1 MEMISIQWA
10 TQRIVNLYN
19 AWREMFID
27 ILYGLGLDSP
37 AALRGRTDLLMHLDY
52 ENNQQADG

>member
-1 MEMISIQWA
+1 MISIEWA
-10 TQRIVNLYN
+10 TQRMVNLYN

-27 ILYGLGLDSP
+27 ILFRLGLDSP

-52 ENNQQADG
+52 ENNVPTDG